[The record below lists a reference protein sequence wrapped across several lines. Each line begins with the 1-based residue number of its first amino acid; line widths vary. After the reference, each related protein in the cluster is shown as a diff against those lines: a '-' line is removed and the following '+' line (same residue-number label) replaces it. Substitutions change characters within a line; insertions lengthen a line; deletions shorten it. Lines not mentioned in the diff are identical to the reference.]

1 MRSPINPLDLFLHD
15 AVHRFGSRDVAHWV
29 LSGERLSYDEL
40 AQKVRACATGLSRLG
55 VGTGTHVAVML
66 PSCPAGTITWFALAR
81 LGAVLIP
88 LNPSY
93 VSSELAFALSNADAE
108 ALIIDASLSH
118 HLQSD
123 DVRALNLPL
132 IIPHGEKTASH
143 TNWHDLLMHGEDTAP
158 QPMQDN
164 GLFSI
169 QYTSGTTGRPKGC
182 MLTQAYWDHFR
193 AAARAEFGAH
203 EIRST
208 LIWSPFFYMDAQW
221 QLLLSMHSGATAH
234 IVEKMSLSK
243 LPEWLDQ
250 FQVNYFSFP
259 EPFIQSL
266 SEAETYDWPLKF
278 VNTFAWRSHNIE
290 KLRRLFGPIGRDA
303 FGMTE
308 VGGVAASPTDLDVSR
323 RAGSCGTPL
332 DGCQIRIVD
341 ADGNEVPAGQL
352 GELLVITPKMLLGYY
367 NNPTVTG
374 ESFAGQWF
382 RTGDLASI
390 DQDGFLYIK
399 GRLKEMIKRS
409 GENIAAREVEAAI
422 LRHPAVQ
429 EAAVVGVPDPLRK
442 EEVKAF
448 IILNEGSNATEDLAK
463 SIAAHCDNYLAAFKR
478 PRYIEFTADFPRTA
492 TRKVAKHQLAELP
505 PVKGQKAWD
514 QNDWVTKS
522 TTTS

>member
-1 MRSPINPLDLFLHD
+1 MHIPINPLDLFLHD
-15 AVHRFGSRDVAHWV
+15 AARRFGPLDVAHWV
-29 LSGERLSYDEL
+29 LSGERLTYDEL
-40 AQKVRACATGLSRLG
+40 ARQVRACATGLARLG

-81 LGAVLIP
+81 LGAVLTP
-88 LNPSY
+88 LNPAY
-93 VSSELAFALSNADAE
+93 VSSELAYALDDADAE
-108 ALIIDASLSH
+108 VLIIDTSLAH

-132 IIPHGEKTASH
+132 VITHGAQTPSCINWQDLLQHGEGA
-143 TNWHDLLMHGEDTAP
+143 AP
-158 QPMQDN
+158 QPMQDS

-193 AAARAEFGAH
+193 EGARAEFGAH
-203 EIRST
+203 EIRSI
-208 LIWSPFFYMDAQW
+208 LIWAPFFYMDAQW
-221 QLLLSMHSGATAH
+221 QLLLSMHAGATAH
-234 IVEKMSLSK
+234 IVEKMSLSN
-243 LPEWLDQ
+243 LPAWLDK

-266 SEAETYDWPLKF
+266 SEAEAYGWPLKF
-278 VNTFAWRSHNIE
+278 VNTFAWRPHNIE

-308 VGGVAASPTDLDVSR
+308 VGGVTASPTDLDISR
-323 RAGSCGTPL
+323 HPGSCGAPL
-332 DGCQIRIVD
+332 EGCRIKIVD
-341 ADGNEVPAGQL
+341 GDGNEMPAGQS

-367 NNPTVTG
+367 NNPAVTA
-374 ESFAGQWF
+374 ESYVGSWF

-390 DQDGFLYIK
+390 DENGFLYIT

-422 LRHPAVQ
+422 LQHPAVQ

-448 IILNEGSNATEDLAK
+448 IILNEGSIGNEDLAM
-463 SIAAHCDNYLAAFKR
+463 SIAAHCGDHLAAYKR

-492 TRKVAKHQLAELP
+492 SRKVAKHKLAELP
-505 PVKGQKAWD
+505 AVHGAKAWD
-514 QNDWVTKS
+514 QHVWSQK
-522 TTTS
+522 

>member
-1 MRSPINPLDLFLHD
+1 MQIPINPLDLFLHD
-15 AVHRFGSRDVAHWV
+15 AVERFGPLEVAHWV
-29 LSGERLSYDEL
+29 LSGDRLTYNEL
-40 AQKVRACATGLSRLG
+40 AQKVRACATGLARLG

-66 PSCPAGTITWFALAR
+66 PCCPAGTITWFALAR
-81 LGAVLIP
+81 LGAVLTP
-88 LNPSY
+88 LNPAY

-108 ALIIDASLSH
+108 ALIIDASLAH
-118 HLQSD
+118 HLQSN
-123 DVRALNLPL
+123 DVRELNLPL
-132 IIPHGEKTASH
+132 IITHGEKTAPH
-143 TNWHDLLMHGEDTAP
+143 TNWQDLLTHGEDAAP
-158 QPMQDN
+158 QPMQDS

-193 AAARAEFGAH
+193 EGARAEFGPH
-203 EIRST
+203 EISST

-221 QLLLSMHSGATAH
+221 QLLLSMHAGATAH

-243 LPEWLDQ
+243 LPDWLDQ

-266 SEAETYDWPLKF
+266 SDTQSYDWPLKF
-278 VNTFAWRSHNIE
+278 VNTFAWRPHNIE

-308 VGGVAASPTDLDVSR
+308 VGGVTASPTDLDVSE
-323 RAGSCGTPL
+323 RAGTCGRPL
-332 DGCQIRIVD
+332 EGCQIRIVD
-341 ADGNEVPAGQL
+341 ADGNEVPAGQS

-367 NNPTVTG
+367 KNPVVTAQ
-374 ESFAGQWF
+374 SYAGPWF
-382 RTGDLASI
+382 RTGDLASM

-422 LRHPAVQ
+422 LQHPAVQ

-448 IILNEGSNATEDLAK
+448 IILNAGAIGTEDLAK
-463 SIAAHCDNYLAAFKR
+463 SIAAHCGDHLAAFKR
-478 PRYIEFTADFPRTA
+478 PRYIEFTPDFPRTA

-505 PVKGQKAWD
+505 PVQGNTAWD
-514 QNDWVTKS
+514 QQAWAPKS
-522 TTTS
+522 TTAT

>member
-1 MRSPINPLDLFLHD
+1 MHKPINPLDLFLHD
-15 AVHRFGSRDVAHWV
+15 AAHRFGPRDVARWV
-29 LSGERLSYDEL
+29 LSGDRLTYDEL
-40 AQKVRACATGLSRLG
+40 AQKVRACATGLARLG

-81 LGAVLIP
+81 LGAVLTP
-88 LNPSY
+88 LNPAY

-108 ALIIDASLSH
+108 ALIIDASLAH
-118 HLQSD
+118 HLRSD
-123 DVRALNLPL
+123 DVRAANLPL
-132 IIPHGEKTASH
+132 IITYGEKTAPH
-143 TNWHDLLMHGEDTAP
+143 TSWQDLLTHGEDAAP
-158 QPMQDN
+158 QPMQGS

-193 AAARAEFGAH
+193 EGARDEFGAH
-203 EIRST
+203 EISST

-221 QLLLSMHSGATAH
+221 QLLLSMHAGATAH

-266 SEAETYDWPLKF
+266 SDTQTYDWPLKF
-278 VNTFAWRSHNIE
+278 VNTFAWRPHNIE
-290 KLRRLFGPIGRDA
+290 KLRRIFGPMGRDA

-308 VGGVAASPTDLDVSR
+308 VGGVTASPTDLDVSK

-332 DGCQIRIVD
+332 SGCQIKIVD
-341 ADGNEVPAGQL
+341 SDGNEVPAGQS
-352 GELLVITPKMLLGYY
+352 GELLVMTPKMLLGYY
-367 NNPTVTG
+367 NNPKVTK
-374 ESFAGQWF
+374 ESYAGTWF
-382 RTGDLASI
+382 RTGDLASM

-422 LRHPAVQ
+422 LQHPAVQ
-429 EAAVVGVPDPLRK
+429 EVAVVGVADSLRK

-448 IILNEGSNATEDLAK
+448 IILNAGSAGTEELAK
-463 SIAAHCDNYLAAFKR
+463 SIATHCEEHLAAFKR
-478 PRYIEFTADFPRTA
+478 PRYIEFTPDFPRTA
-492 TRKVAKHQLAELP
+492 TRKVAKHQLAELA
-505 PVKGQKAWD
+505 PVQGKAAWD
-514 QNDWVTKS
+514 QHAWTSKS
-522 TTTS
+522 TTTT